1 MDQLEELKLEFVCY
15 ICQLRNL
22 PGSKHSPLISKVK
35 STIRPLLV
43 NKPSLHTKT
52 NVNVNLGAFQTPLR
66 LFSATFRP
74 LSPFFSINE
83 KLALLRQTLHTHFS
97 MDDLLEWRKL
107 SGLTSLVRASPLPN
121 SPPISRQQ
129 STWASPRNSYTGT
142 LEGCQPRR
150 LSSVGWTWW
159 F

>member
-1 MDQLEELKLEFVCY
+1 MSTTKSAGIKTFSLQF
-15 ICQLRNL
+15 
-22 PGSKHSPLISKVK
+22 SKVK

-43 NKPSLHTKT
+43 NKTLPFIQKQMWTLELFKLPSDS
-52 NVNVNLGAFQTPLR
+52 
-66 LFSATFRP
+66 FSTIFRH

-83 KLALLRQTLHTHFS
+83 KRALLRQTLHTHFS
-97 MDDLLEWRKL
+97 MDDLLVWRKL

-121 SPPISRQQ
+121 SRPISRQQ

-142 LEGCQPRR
+142 LEGCQPKR

>member
-1 MDQLEELKLEFVCY
+1 MCCY
-15 ICQLRNL
+15 IYVNCENCRDQNILLSISQSKINNQTTPSKQTL
-22 PGSKHSPLISKVK
+22 PFTQKQMWTLELFKLPSDSIS
-35 STIRPLLV
+35 T
-43 NKPSLHTKT
+43 
-52 NVNVNLGAFQTPLR
+52 
-66 LFSATFRP
+66 TFP
-74 LSPFFSINE
+74 HLSPFFGINE
-83 KLALLRQTLHTHFS
+83 KRALLRQTLHTHFS
-97 MDDLLEWRKL
+97 MDDLLVWRKL

-121 SPPISRQQ
+121 SRPISRQQ